1 MIVSFDEISDDAR
14 IWIYQSNKLFSNDQ
28 IKIIKDRIQDFLNSW
43 TSHGNELK
51 VASKI
56 KYSYFIIIALD
67 QNTSLATGCSIDKMV
82 HFIKNLENEFGVRL
96 LDRLDISYK
105 INNEI
110 FISNLKDFKDK
121 ILEKK
126 IDNTTIV
133 FNNLINLKSDLTNRW
148 EIPLSK
154 SWHKQLVK

>member
-67 QNTSLATGCSIDKMV
+67 QNTSLATGCSIDKMY
-82 HFIKNLENEFGVRL
+82 HFIYRASRG
-96 LDRLDISYK
+96 
-105 INNEI
+105 
-110 FISNLKDFKDK
+110 
-121 ILEKK
+121 
-126 IDNTTIV
+126 
-133 FNNLINLKSDLTNRW
+133 
-148 EIPLSK
+148 
-154 SWHKQLVK
+154 

>member
-28 IKIIKDRIQDFLNSW
+28 IKIINDKIQDFLNSW

-67 QNTSLATGCSIDKMV
+67 QNTSLATGCSIDC
-82 HFIKNLENEFGVRL
+82 L
-96 LDRLDISYK
+96 LYTSPSPRDS
-105 INNEI
+105 
-110 FISNLKDFKDK
+110 
-121 ILEKK
+121 
-126 IDNTTIV
+126 
-133 FNNLINLKSDLTNRW
+133 
-148 EIPLSK
+148 
-154 SWHKQLVK
+154 

>member
-28 IKIIKDRIQDFLNSW
+28 VKKIKDRIQDFLNSW

-56 KYSYFIIIALD
+56 KYSHFIIIALD

-82 HFIKNLENEFGVRL
+82 HFIKNLENEFAVRL
-96 LDRLDISYK
+96 LDRLDISFK

-110 FISNLKDFKDK
+110 FVANLKDFKHK

-133 FNNLINLKSDLTNRW
+133 FNNLINLKSDLVYNW

-154 SWHKQLVK
+154 SWHKQLIK

>member
-56 KYSYFIIIALD
+56 KYSYFISIALD

-133 FNNLINLKSDLTNRW
+133 FNNLINLKSDLANNW